1 MGVLWSK
8 EGRGLFFCLLSQLFL
23 LFLLGY
29 VTLGIQAGAIGI
41 FCGLMFF
48 FLVSVGFHF
57 LCFFSS
63 SFISLTHTN
72 FFILYSSSNFTN
84 QTLLFN
90 IQYDSVPVTAR

>member
-1 MGVLWSK
+1 MIMGVLWSK

-57 LCFFSS
+57 LCFFAS
-63 SFISLTHTN
+63 SFMRCNWFQTQRSL
-72 FFILYSSSNFTN
+72 LYT
-84 QTLLFN
+84 TGW
-90 IQYDSVPVTAR
+90 